1 MSSRIMPI
9 TTLFLVF
16 LVDVLV
22 VRFPTVAAFSV
33 PDGPSYIRTTAATT
47 KHLFATGS
55 RLSPAI
61 SAATTSRLQ
70 EWTKRDSVGIQVASG
85 LSLQDSK
92 FGGLGL
98 IASKTLPPNTILVSV
113 PSKVALCV
121 DSNNGPDGNAGTA
134 ALMDAA
140 VTDRKA
146 LRDAPWFVQFSIYL
160 QALDKISC
168 TRGANNNN
176 NEDGYDLQ
184 PWLDSL
190 PRSFDTPIHW
200 SSWDALQYSHL
211 ADSVARQNA
220 EWKSLYATI
229 EPIAK
234 AALKLN
240 YPDFVW
246 GCECARSRA
255 FSGPYTGS
263 AFNPAV
269 YAFTLLLVTVYVGLG
284 LGSLEQAANGA
295 GLVFC
300 ATIFKDFILPKL
312 FKTKKYIICPF
323 IDMANHNSLHPGA
336 EVSFEFFGDAYSL
349 ASSTDATA
357 PGTEICISY
366 GARSNDQ
373 LLQFYGFVEPDNPH
387 DVYVMPPLREWDI
400 AALEQACG
408 GQKFAAGRLE
418 KLDRAGLLGS
428 SSSPMEGTTAT
439 NTKTEDSYGVANPRG
454 GVVVTRAAGI
464 DPAVMQALR
473 ALVST
478 DEEWMDAGE
487 AIGNFSE
494 RMSPDNERR
503 ANLAARKAIELELA
517 SKPTTLEQDMELWKR
532 RTKGSERDE
541 ELALLFR
548 IEKKKLLREVI
559 DKLS

>member
-1 MSSRIMPI
+1 MP
-9 TTLFLVF
+9 LLVF
-16 LVDVLV
+16 LALGCCLH
-22 VRFPTVAAFSV
+22 TIAAFTAFSWTI
-33 PDGPSYIRTTAATT
+33 GPSSRQTTTART
-47 KHLFATGS
+47 KCLFATGS
-55 RLSPAI
+55 RLSPATN
-61 SAATTSRLQ
+61 AATTSRLQ
-70 EWTKRDSVGIQVASG
+70 EWTKRDTVGIQVASG
-85 LSLQDSK
+85 LALQESK

-98 IASKTLPPNTILVSV
+98 IASQTLPPNTILVSV

-121 DSNNGPDGNAGTA
+121 DSNNGPDSSAGTA
-134 ALMDAA
+134 ILMDAA

-168 TRGANNNN
+168 TRGGANKN
-176 NEDGYDLQ
+176 NESYDLQ

-211 ADSVARQNA
+211 ADSVARQDA
-220 EWKSLYATI
+220 EWKSLYASI

-234 AALKLN
+234 AALKFN

-323 IDMANHNSLHPGA
+323 IDMANHNSRHPGA

-349 ASSTDATA
+349 ASSTDATT
-357 PGTEICISY
+357 PGTEVCISY

-408 GQKFAAGRLE
+408 GQEFAAGRLE

-428 SSSPMEGTTAT
+428 STSTTEGTATASI
-439 NTKTEDSYGVANPRG
+439 KLEDSYGVANPRG

-478 DEEWMDAGE
+478 DEEWMEAGE

-494 RMSPDNERR
+494 IMSPENERR
-503 ANLAARKAIELELA
+503 ANLAARKALELELA

-548 IEKKKLLREVI
+548 IEKKKLLREVM

>member
-1 MSSRIMPI
+1 MP
-9 TTLFLVF
+9 TTRLFLVF
-16 LVDVLV
+16 VVDVLV
-22 VRFPTVAAFSV
+22 VGFPTVTAFSV
-33 PDGPSYIRTTAATT
+33 KIGPSAIQTTPTTT
-47 KHLFATGS
+47 KRLFATS
-55 RLSPAI
+55 PRLSSAT

-70 EWTKRDSVGIQVASG
+70 EWAKRDNVGIQVANG
-85 LSLQDSK
+85 LSLQESK

-98 IASKTLPPNTILVSV
+98 IASQTLPPSTILVSV

-121 DSNNGPDGNAGTA
+121 DSSNGPDGSDGTA

-146 LRDAPWFVQFSIYL
+146 LRDTPWFVQFSIYL

-168 TRGANNNN
+168 TRGATNNNK
-176 NEDGYDLQ
+176 DGYDLQ

-200 SSWDALQYSHL
+200 PSLDALQYSHL
-211 ADSVARQNA
+211 ADSVARQDA
-220 EWKSLYATI
+220 EWKSLYASI

-234 AALKLN
+234 SALKLN

-263 AFNPAV
+263 AFNPGV

-323 IDMANHNSLHPGA
+323 IDMANHNSLNPRA

-349 ASSTDATA
+349 ASSADTTA
-357 PGTEICISY
+357 PGTEVCISY

-373 LLQFYGFVEPDNPH
+373 LLQFYGFVESDNPH

-428 SSSPMEGTTAT
+428 SPKQGTTAAT
-439 NTKTEDSYGVANPRG
+439 TKAEDSYGVANPRG

-494 RMSPDNERR
+494 KMSPENERR
-503 ANLAARKAIELELA
+503 ANLAARKALELELA

-532 RTKGSERDE
+532 RTKGRERDD

-548 IEKKKLLREVI
+548 IEKKKLLLEVM
-559 DKLS
+559 DNLS